1 MNYTWN
7 KAVLT
12 FYREKHPP
20 KREPFAVVKT
30 EKLEISRSHD
40 NLLTGEITGFFPLM
54 GNLDSISSVE
64 GLAEKYVICWFDDTV
79 DDMNIASRRLTGV
92 SFSSNFTYVA
102 DKKGKRTY
110 KTHFTALAGKLK

>member
-1 MNYTWN
+1 MNYAWN

-12 FYREKHPP
+12 FYREKYPP

-54 GNLDSISSVE
+54 GNLDCISSVE
-64 GLAEKYVICWFDDTV
+64 GLADKYVICWFDDTV
-79 DDMNIASRRLTGV
+79 EDMNLAFRRLTGV
-92 SFSSNFTYVA
+92 SFSSDFSFVL
-102 DKKGKRTY
+102 DEKGKRTY
-110 KTHFTALAGKLK
+110 NAQFKALAGKLE